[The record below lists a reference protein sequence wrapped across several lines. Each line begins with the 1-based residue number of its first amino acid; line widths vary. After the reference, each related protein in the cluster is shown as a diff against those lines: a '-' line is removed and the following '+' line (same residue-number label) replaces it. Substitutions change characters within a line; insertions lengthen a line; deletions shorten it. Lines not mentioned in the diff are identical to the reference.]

1 MKTEIKF
8 FTFRQTLN
16 KKNYVVWVYRGEKG
30 TFINGTDSF
39 DLCPSIHLLHEIMH
53 DQTFIEI
60 SFDNFKKRYK
70 NATQIHEMFSD
81 VYKHFEK
88 LKPEVKAK
96 PKAKL
101 TVFGIKPFKGT
112 VTINKSIGGPIL
124 AAYREDRGK
133 TKPFD
138 KMSFPYHLAV
148 YLRLMPDSSGLQ
160 FTNRFYEFSNEEVD
174 DLVATGSE
182 ITSVKRSQNGVIVSL
197 NIS

>member
-8 FTFRQTLN
+8 FTFRHTTLT
-16 KKNYVVWVYRGEKG
+16 KNYVVWVYRGEKG

-39 DLCPSIHLLHEIMH
+39 NLCPSIHLLHEIMH
-53 DQTFIEI
+53 DQAFIEI
-60 SFDNFKKRYK
+60 SFDNFKERYK
-70 NATQIHEMFSD
+70 DAKQIHKMFSD

-88 LKPEVKAK
+88 MKPKVK
-96 PKAKL
+96 PKAKS

-124 AAYREDRGK
+124 AAYREDHGK

-182 ITSVKRSQNGVIVSL
+182 ITSIKRTPNGVIVSL
-197 NIS
+197 NVS

>member
-1 MKTEIKF
+1 MKPRFFVSKSYLTAGAVIDHMWVFTSTESTFVYTQKDGSVRIVESLYALTHMPVTGTEEVKF
-8 FTFRQTLN
+8 S
-16 KKNYVVWVYRGEKG
+16 V
-30 TFINGTDSF
+30 
-39 DLCPSIHLLHEIMH
+39 
-53 DQTFIEI
+53 
-60 SFDNFKKRYK
+60 FKKYCE
-70 NATQIHEMFSD
+70 THDDYVTHFS
-81 VYKHFEK
+81 YLLEK
-88 LKPEVKAK
+88 KKK
-96 PKAKL
+96 TKG

-124 AAYREDRGK
+124 AAYREDHGK

-182 ITSVKRSQNGVIVSL
+182 ITSVKRTQNGVIVSL